1 MARLGLVLIVL
12 SGAALTLL
20 LPLPSWLSATLGSL
34 TRLSSSPAASDTPAY
49 RTAAVERG
57 DIAETVQAAGALNA
71 LVLVEVGSQIS
82 GQIKELS
89 ADFNSRVKQNQVIAR
104 VEPEIYEAR
113 LAQAQAEVEMAETMV
128 SVQRAQIERDR
139 AAVEDAKAAEE
150 AAKAQTMGVEVALEN
165 AKQELERKRPLVK
178 GNVVSTADWERV
190 QNAHKS
196 AQAQVIASRAQE
208 LSKAAA
214 IRAAE
219 AALNMTEAQ
228 LTNIQAQVKQKKAAL
243 LQAQIDVDR
252 TYIRAPVTGTVV
264 NRAVSGGRTVAAG
277 LQTPILFTIAQDL
290 TQMQVEA
297 SVVEAD
303 VSRFRVGQSVTF
315 NVDAYPERLF
325 TGTVKQIRKAPKTIQ
340 NIVTYVVVIRT
351 ENPDEMLLPGMT
363 ANLQVVVAKRE
374 NALKIPNMALRFRPP
389 GQLEDVRGEAGAMS
403 AAAAGV
409 AGRAFV
415 LDDAGR
421 PTPMTLRLGIT
432 DGRATE
438 VLAGDLEEGQR
449 VITGTTAP
457 RSHSDHGADRDS
469 IAAPQLPRWRYLRVG
484 CRRYQLGH

>member
-1 MARLGLVLIVL
+1 M
-12 SGAALTLL
+12 
-20 LPLPSWLSATLGSL
+20 
-34 TRLSSSPAASDTPAY
+34 
-49 RTAAVERG
+49 
-57 DIAETVQAAGALNA
+57 
-71 LVLVEVGSQIS
+71 
-82 GQIKELS
+82 
-89 ADFNSRVKQNQVIAR
+89 
-104 VEPEIYEAR
+104 EPEIYEAR

-150 AAKAQTMGVEVALEN
+150 AAKAQTMGAEVALEN

-219 AALNMTEAQ
+219 AALNMAEAQ

-264 NRAVSGGRTVAAG
+264 NRAVSGGQTVAAG

-303 VSRFRVGQSVTF
+303 VSRFRVGSRSPLMSMRIQS
-315 NVDAYPERLF
+315 DCSP
-325 TGTVKQIRKAPKTIQ
+325 AP
-340 NIVTYVVVIRT
+340 
-351 ENPDEMLLPGMT
+351 
-363 ANLQVVVAKRE
+363 
-374 NALKIPNMALRFRPP
+374 
-389 GQLEDVRGEAGAMS
+389 
-403 AAAAGV
+403 
-409 AGRAFV
+409 
-415 LDDAGR
+415 
-421 PTPMTLRLGIT
+421 
-432 DGRATE
+432 
-438 VLAGDLEEGQR
+438 
-449 VITGTTAP
+449 
-457 RSHSDHGADRDS
+457 
-469 IAAPQLPRWRYLRVG
+469 
-484 CRRYQLGH
+484 